1 ITPVAHQL
9 RLHASIAPEFAR
21 VGDVLEFTAELIG
34 YENETVA
41 IRWQQRKN
49 DVWEYIADETTNTLK
64 VLITEENFHDA
75 WRFEVTVLDQDTAA
89 ALLQEQPAAEQP
101 AAEQPAAEQPAAEQ
115 PAAEQ
120 PAAEQP
126 AAEQPAAGQPAAEQP
141 AAEQP
146 AADQPAPQVTIS
158 AE

>member
-1 ITPVAHQL
+1 PQITPVPHQL

-101 AAEQPAAEQPAAEQ
+101 AADSPP
-115 PAAEQ
+115 PSSL
-120 PAAEQP
+120 PP
-126 AAEQPAAGQPAAEQP
+126 SSPPP
-141 AAEQP
+141 NSP
-146 AADQPAPQVTIS
+146 PPS
-158 AE
+158 SPPPNSPPPSSPLPNSLPPNSPLRR